1 MGLTQSPV
9 YCLHNISSGNNCVLI
24 LDQLDALRW
33 TSQHSISAL
42 AICKELISQAKLL
55 NKNDNGHISLVLVS
69 RTFDLENDSGIK
81 SLFSENDLNN
91 MWSKI
96 EINTLSESDVAN
108 VLGDEYYTLSHKLKN
123 LLLTPSS
130 LYIWNALIDHTPAET
145 IKTPFELMENGG
157 LRLKLIVEASV
168 LALKESLH

>member
-1 MGLTQSPV
+1 
-9 YCLHNISSGNNCVLI
+9 
-24 LDQLDALRW
+24 
-33 TSQHSISAL
+33 
-42 AICKELISQAKLL
+42 
-55 NKNDNGHISLVLVS
+55 
-69 RTFDLENDSGIK
+69 
-81 SLFSENDLNN
+81 